1 MTRED
6 FKNIRFVRK
15 LALALDG
22 LLGAKANTLGSLP
35 ESYKKA
41 NEEYI
46 KDAPDLLKQYLKQR
60 RMEYWDGHV
69 KSLDMSQVYV
79 ENAPGVDLLLEF
91 DATRPYHQ
99 WGVYLEDRE
108 IGARRLL
115 VPRGI
120 YLVLLGPGNPPKG
133 VYHLPELPPVPMP
146 KWEEIHPEPPKPRI
160 IRSRRNRELDEADLA
175 IARLHNAFIEDE
187 NLPF

>member
-1 MTRED
+1 MTHED

-22 LLGAKANTLGSLP
+22 LLGANANTLGSLP
-35 ESYKKA
+35 ETYKKA
-41 NEEYI
+41 NPEYM
-46 KDAPDLLKQYLKQR
+46 KDAPDLRRQYLKQR
-60 RMEYWDGHV
+60 RLEYWDGHV

-79 ENAPGVDLLLEF
+79 ERAPGVDLLLEF

-108 IGARRLL
+108 IAARRLL

-120 YLVLLGPGNPPKG
+120 YLVLLGPGSPPKG
-133 VYHLPELPPVPMP
+133 VYHLPELPPLPMP
-146 KWEEIHPEPPKPRI
+146 KWEEQHPEPPRPRI
-160 IRSRRNRELDEADLA
+160 IRTRRNRELDAELLKKERFDLS
-175 IARLHNAFIEDE
+175 IIEND
-187 NLPF
+187 NQPF